1 MEEPGGLYRV
11 EFLATLLLIAMI
23 VTEALIACGVGQFSV
38 DKFVL
43 YCIEQRQLC
52 SGASGM
58 LIEKKMQR
66 KNTTDLSVSRKK
78 KETTYRPP
86 LAVVVANCHM
96 IQCSH
101 GVLNYQLHHRG
112 ASGKS

>member
-1 MEEPGGLYRV
+1 MQFRYLRQQTRNETGRIVPSGISCN
-11 EFLATLLLIAMI
+11 AT
-23 VTEALIACGVGQFSV
+23 TDRYDRNRSTLIACGVGQFSV

-43 YCIEQRQLC
+43 HCIEQRQLY
-52 SGASGM
+52 SGAS
-58 LIEKKMQR
+58 
-66 KNTTDLSVSRKK
+66 
-78 KETTYRPP
+78 
-86 LAVVVANCHM
+86 VANCHM

>member
-1 MEEPGGLYRV
+1 
-11 EFLATLLLIAMI
+11 MI
-23 VTEALIACGVGQFSV
+23 VTETLIGCGVGQFSV

-43 YCIEQRQLC
+43 YCIEQCQLC
-52 SGASGM
+52 SGASA
-58 LIEKKMQR
+58 
-66 KNTTDLSVSRKK
+66 SRKK

-96 IQCSH
+96 IQCSR